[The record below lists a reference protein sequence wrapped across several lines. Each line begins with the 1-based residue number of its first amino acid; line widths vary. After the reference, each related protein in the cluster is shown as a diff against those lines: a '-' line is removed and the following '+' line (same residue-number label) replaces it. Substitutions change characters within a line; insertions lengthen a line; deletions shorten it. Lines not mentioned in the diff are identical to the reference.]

1 MLDIIYGININE
13 YCEIHGITLH
23 DLIKRC
29 ETDIQLI
36 FTNYLKYAQKEKFS
50 DQDYTDIEIIKK
62 ALDKKRKHLIR
73 LNKWKNIN
81 N

>member
-1 MLDIIYGININE
+1 MLDVIYGIGINE
-13 YCEIHGITLH
+13 YCEKHGITIY

-50 DQDYTDIEIIKK
+50 EQDYIDIEIIKK